1 MNRPTSDAPPETLD
15 RLARL
20 AREAGSGGVS
30 EREHEQGKQRLLATL
45 AARRRAPARSTWWL
59 AAAAMIGVIALGI
72 GIGWPRPSLGYLVH
86 GAQAAEGGYIRA
98 PEGGEGATI
107 RFSEGTEVALAG
119 GGRGRIAEVSAHGA
133 RVVLESGRATLRV
146 QHLPAAQWSVEA
158 GPYVIVVT
166 GTAFDVQWAPAE
178 EVLEVRLHVGSVTV
192 RGPLAPTGIPLH
204 AGQQL
209 VARTTQ
215 GELRITDAAPGEAS
229 AAPDPTTGSTAA
241 PAAPSAGEPRPVNP
255 LSGSA
260 MVVSPPPSESAAPS
274 AAQAQAPLP
283 WSKRV
288 AAGKFREVLDEAES
302 RGIDATVSQASL
314 ADLGALADAARYA
327 GRTDVARRAL
337 LGQRMRF
344 AGSSE
349 ARTAAF
355 LLGRIADDAQ
365 GSPAAAIGWYD
376 NYLAE
381 APSGQFASEALGRKM
396 IATRRTSGPAAARAV
411 AEEYLRRFPQGGY
424 AAAAKDLA
432 PAP

>member
-1 MNRPTSDAPPETLD
+1 MNRPSDAPPETLD

-45 AARRRAPARSTWWL
+45 GARRRAPARSTWWL
-59 AAAAMIGVIALGI
+59 AAAAMIGLIALGI
-72 GIGWPRPSLGYLVH
+72 GIGWPRPSLSYLVN
-86 GAQAAEGGYIRA
+86 GAQVAEGGYVRA
-98 PEGGEGATI
+98 PAGGEGATI

-119 GGRGRIAEVSAHGA
+119 GGRGRIAEVSASGA

-166 GTAFDVQWAPAE
+166 GTTFDVQWAPAE
-178 EVLEVRLHVGSVTV
+178 EVLEVRLHAGSVTV

-209 VARTTQ
+209 VARTAQ
-215 GELRITDAAPGEAS
+215 GELRITDTAPAEAS
-229 AAPDPTTGSTAA
+229 AAPDPTTGSVSS
-241 PAAPSAGEPRPVNP
+241 PAAPSAGEPRPAGP
-255 LSGSA
+255 PAGTA
-260 MVVSPPPSESAAPS
+260 MAFSPPSGESAAPS
-274 AAQAQAPLP
+274 AQAPAPLP

-288 AAGKFREVLDEAES
+288 AAGKFREVLDEAEA
-302 RGIDATVSQASL
+302 RGIDATVGQASL

-337 LGQRMRF
+337 LAQRMRF

-424 AAAAKDLA
+424 AVAAKDLT